1 MVAAKDL
8 VVDAGT
14 FETVG
19 QATADQEIVDAP
31 SGVLLAGLETIAPP
45 RIGSFECRI
54 EMAEGIDKTG
64 IEMLGH
70 LRTFLV
76 GETCVHAVGL
86 GILDVNLLVSNVH
99 IAANDDGLLC
109 IKFLHIPTEGFIPR
123 HTVVET
129 TQAVLRIGR
138 IDGDEIEVGIFE
150 CDDATLMIGGFCTRF
165 VSPTPYSIV
174 DRKGLTFLKNNCTS
188 IPSFLGLAPI
198 APIAREFDIELTLLH
213 LGLLQAEEIGIER
226 LKHFLEVFAHYG
238 TQAVYIPTNEFH
250 ILSHFWGQK

>member
-1 MVAAKDL
+1 
-8 VVDAGT
+8 
-14 FETVG
+14 
-19 QATADQEIVDAP
+19 
-31 SGVLLAGLETIAPP
+31 
-45 RIGSFECRI
+45 
-54 EMAEGIDKTG
+54 MAEGVDEPG

-70 LRTFLV
+70 LCTFLV

-99 IAANDDGLLC
+99 IAAHDDGLLG

-123 HTVVET
+123 HAVVET

-165 VSPTPYSIV
+165 VSPTTYSIV
-174 DRKGLTFLKNNCTS
+174 DRKGFMFRKNCGTRIS
-188 IPSFLGLAPI
+188 FFLGIVPIGPI
-198 APIAREFDIELTLLH
+198 AWEFDIELTLLH

-238 TQAVYIPTNEFH
+238 TQAVYIPTDEFH
-250 ILSHFWGQK
+250 ILSHFWVQK